1 MCATKQDKNRYTDK
15 DQPYAGNNSG
25 GGAARFPDTN
35 GNVTGKMATLSEMA
49 DANFRLQIPLHSPS
63 PSSILLIIRKIPEFA
78 RRLLIF
84 QG

>member
-1 MCATKQDKNRYTDK
+1 MCAANQDENRHTAK
-15 DQPYAGNNSG
+15 DQLYAGNNSS
-25 GGAARFPDTN
+25 GGASRIPETN
-35 GNVTGKMATLSEMA
+35 DKVAGKIATLSEMA
-49 DANFRLQIPLHSPS
+49 DAIWIPLHSPS